1 MNTEAARILVVDD
14 DKAFRI
20 ATATLLRDEGYAVR
34 TVASGR
40 EALDALRTEHSDI
53 LLTDLVMEGMNG
65 VELLRTVKDE
75 FPLMTV
81 LMVTGFGS
89 IPTAV
94 EAMRLGAHDYI
105 TKPCNND
112 ELLIRVARAVEDRR
126 KNAEIERL
134 RSLLDEGNDFASII
148 SQNDRMRKVF
158 KQVRQVAGTDVTV
171 LVLGETGTGKELL
184 ARAIHVNSPRRP
196 KAFVAVQCSAL
207 PETLLESELFGYE
220 RGAFTGA
227 ERQRTG
233 KFEEARGGTVFL
245 DEIGDIP
252 LNVQTKL
259 LRVLQE
265 KQVTRLGSNDPMD
278 LDVRIIAATNRDLE
292 AMTAAGLFREDLL
305 YRVNVFPVTLPPLR
319 DRLDD
324 IPLLAEHFLKKHGN
338 MMGTT
343 LKGFSPSCIHDM
355 MNHPWR
361 GNVREL
367 ENLVKRAIIVAEGDT
382 ISRLDLPGARE
393 DDRPGVESP
402 LTTSIPYK
410 TYVDQVLRDAE
421 KKYLMRM
428 LEESKGNMNEVARK
442 MDVDRKT
449 IYRKIS
455 EYGIDVHVFK
465 G

>member
-105 TKPCNND
+105 TKPCNNE

>member
-1 MNTEAARILVVDD
+1 MTATPARILVVDD
-14 DKAFRI
+14 DKAFRV
-20 ATATLLRDEGYAVR
+20 ATATLLKDEGYAVR

-40 EALDALRTEHSDI
+40 EAFDALRTDRFDI
-53 LLTDLVMEGMNG
+53 LLSDMVMEGMNG
-65 VELLRTVKDE
+65 IELLRAVKGE
-75 FPLMTV
+75 FPAVTV

-89 IPTAV
+89 IQTAV
-94 EAMRLGAHDYI
+94 EAMRLGAHDYL
-105 TKPCNND
+105 TKPCNNE
-112 ELLIRVARAVEDRR
+112 ELLIKVARAVEDRR

-134 RSLLDEGNDFASII
+134 RSLLDEADDFGSIV
-148 SQNDRMRKVF
+148 SQNDGMRKVF
-158 KQVRQVAGTDVTV
+158 KQVRQVADTDVTV

-184 ARAIHVNSPRRP
+184 AKAIHANSPRRGKP
-196 KAFVAVQCSAL
+196 FLAVQCSAL

-227 ERQRTG
+227 QRLRTG
-233 KFEEARGGTVFL
+233 KFEEAHGGTVFL
-245 DEIGDIP
+245 DEIADVP

-265 KQVTRLGSNDPMD
+265 KQVTRLGSNDPME

-292 AMTAAGLFREDLL
+292 AMTAGGLFREDLL
-305 YRVNVFPVTLPPLR
+305 YRINVFPVTLPPLR
-319 DRLDD
+319 ERLDD
-324 IPLLAEHFLKKHGN
+324 IPMLAEHFLRKHRSL
-338 MMGTT
+338 T
-343 LKGFSPSCIHDM
+343 KREVRGFSPSCIHDM
-355 MNHPWR
+355 MNHSWK

-367 ENLVKRAIIVAEGDT
+367 ENLVKRAIIIAEGDV
-382 ISRLDLPGARE
+382 IERLDIPGASPAG
-393 DDRPGVESP
+393 RPGIESP
-402 LTTSIPYK
+402 LTTAIPYK
-410 TYVDQVLRDAE
+410 AYVDQVLRDAE

-455 EYGIDVHVFK
+455 EYGIDVQVFK